1 MNVLLIFDEAG
12 KYKLYKSQIENFVNN
27 ARPNDYFNMLF
38 SQIIGVAFGQYDEYT
53 KDIFA
58 LYGSFVAKRLE
69 KWYNIYRRQEH
80 RGFLPPFARRIRYVD
95 RGGTLYYGTGQPA
108 KLPM

>member
-1 MNVLLIFDEAG
+1 M
-12 KYKLYKSQIENFVNN
+12 IEEN
-27 ARPNDYFNMLF
+27 
-38 SQIIGVAFGQYDEYT
+38 EYI
-53 KDIFA
+53 KQIFA